1 MIENAP
7 PIVFYLILR
16 MEKKFPLQNKVM
28 LVAQVIYGLHM
39 GNFRRSDSNDWSH
52 FTDGTYY
59 PYIGIP
65 ARFTVET
72 YEVFQVIK
80 Q

>member
-1 MIENAP
+1 
-7 PIVFYLILR
+7 
-16 MEKKFPLQNKVM
+16 M